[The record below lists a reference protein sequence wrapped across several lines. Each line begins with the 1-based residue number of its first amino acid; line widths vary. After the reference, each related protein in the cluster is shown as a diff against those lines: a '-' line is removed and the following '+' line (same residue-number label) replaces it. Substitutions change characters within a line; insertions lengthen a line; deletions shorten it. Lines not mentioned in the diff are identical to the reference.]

1 MDVIYRRLAKHVGI
15 WRVDGIGTITSN
27 RRLGARAVVHFSG
40 LTDAGLTDPYTS
52 SSLNGNV
59 LELPI
64 HSASICLFT
73 VGSVWKDGKQVS
85 IKDDEEVL
93 TIDLVKQ
100 KATPLNY
107 RVNPEE
113 TGWIDTILP
122 ESSLALGDNR
132 SALAPTSYVH
142 ASVINNHKKIQ
153 RLVVPASELLRFYAG
168 VTSPLLSHI
177 LQGQLDKYIDLDK
190 SNIIGDCVTLHA
202 KRNLSKYEAF
212 ALARIVASSRMKRE
226 LLGVHQYISSTNSN
240 NNILSVPQ
248 RAPLLIKML
257 FPFDDLTT
265 LKVSGKKIKISKPNA
280 TPEVWA
286 FFAMKIHSCSHH
298 IGFSKILIKGINYAP
313 PKKSDK
319 ADLTH
324 IPQFIPLKNDENT
337 NDFVLDDSPADQ
349 RLKRQVIQHHEDRFP
364 ELDAVNIMHVTSNE
378 SSLGNGKQTPSS
390 IPITGHT
397 MEDRSSS
404 KDAEGKIGTD
414 LRNIKPSDV
423 SRDLSLFID
432 MLKSL
437 REKTKALS
445 WSISTRSL
453 NSGFVKDGERVAL
466 FPSEAGRCRSW
477 HKIELSDDKTRARQ
491 VIVTEVSVGNGSI
504 YFYLLEMELKPTE
517 PGQCTIL
524 LHDKSLSR
532 IEDKTIN
539 EILSLTSIQNSW
551 LSSKT
556 VWKRSEN
563 RFVAKN
569 IFSKLAL
576 YRIPHPKVYKTSD
589 TDTTQDGKKKEQ
601 ANKVEVERKID
612 TVLWSEYIKEKI
624 HRQRPLGRAL
634 RNAYNDQPYLST
646 V

>member
-15 WRVDGIGTITSN
+15 WRVDGIGTLTSN

-142 ASVINNHKKIQ
+142 ASVINNHKIQ

-190 SNIIGDCVTLHA
+190 SHIIGDCVTLHA
-202 KRNLSKYEAF
+202 KRNLSKYKAF
-212 ALARIVASSRMKRE
+212 ALARIVASSRMKIE
-226 LLGVHQYISSTNSN
+226 LFGVHQNLSTTNSN
-240 NNILSVPQ
+240 NNILSANQ

-257 FPFDDLTT
+257 FPFDDQTT
-265 LKVSGKKIKISKPNA
+265 LKVSGRKIKISKPNT
-280 TPEVWA
+280 TPEIWA
-286 FFAMKIHSCSHH
+286 FFAMKIHSCSHP
-298 IGFSKILIKGINYAP
+298 IGFSNILIKGVNYAI

-337 NDFVLDDSPADQ
+337 NDYVLDDSPADQ

-378 SSLGNGKQTPSS
+378 SSLGNNKKTPSS
-390 IPITGHT
+390 IPVTGHT
-397 MEDRSSS
+397 MEDGSSS
-404 KDAEGKIGTD
+404 KDAEGKIGAD
-414 LRNIKPSDV
+414 LCNIKPPDV

-437 REKTKALS
+437 RKKTEALN

-453 NSGFVKDGERVAL
+453 NSGFVKDGECIAL

-477 HKIELSDDKTRARQ
+477 HKIELSDDNTRPRQ
-491 VIVTEVSVGNGSI
+491 VIVTEISVGNGGV

-524 LHDKSLSR
+524 LHNDSLSKV
-532 IEDKTIN
+532 EDDKIN

-556 VWKRSEN
+556 IWKRSEEK
-563 RFVAKN
+563 FIAKG
-569 IFSKLAL
+569 IFSTLAL
-576 YRIPHPKVYKTSD
+576 HRIPHPKFHKASD
-589 TDTTQDGKKKEQ
+589 TNLDGKKKEE
-601 ANKVEVERKID
+601 AIEAERKKY
-612 TVLWSEYIKEKI
+612 TLSWSEYIKEKI

-634 RNAYNDQPYLST
+634 RHAYNDQPYLST

>member
-1 MDVIYRRLAKHVGI
+1 MGIIYSRLARHGGI
-15 WRVDGIGTITSN
+15 WRVDGIGTLTSN
-27 RRLGARAVVHFSG
+27 HHLGTRAVVHFSG
-40 LTDAGLTDPYTS
+40 LMDAGLTDPYTK
-52 SSLNGNV
+52 SSLNGKT
-59 LELPI
+59 LKFPI
-64 HSASICLFT
+64 HSASICFFII
-73 VGSVWKDGKQVS
+73 GSVWKDGKRVS
-85 IKDDEEVL
+85 IKSAEEEFTV
-93 TIDLVKQ
+93 DLVKQ

-122 ESSLALGDNR
+122 EDGFALGDNR
-132 SALAPTSYVH
+132 TALAPTSYVH
-142 ASVINNHKKIQ
+142 APVINHHKIQ
-153 RLVVPASELLRFYAG
+153 RLIVPASELLRFYAG
-168 VTSPLLSHI
+168 ITSPLLSHV
-177 LQGQLDKYIDLDK
+177 LQGQLSKHIDLDK
-190 SNIIGDCVTLHA
+190 SFMLDDCVTLHA
-202 KRNLSKYEAF
+202 KKDISKYEAF
-212 ALARIVASSRMKRE
+212 VLARIIASHSIKRE
-226 LLGVHQYISSTNSN
+226 LLGVHQHISSTNSN

-265 LKVSGKKIKISKPNA
+265 LKVSGKKIKISKPN
-280 TPEVWA
+280 TIPEVWA
-286 FFAMKIHSCSHH
+286 FFAMKIHSCSHP
-298 IGFSKILIKGINYAP
+298 IGFSKILINGVNYAT

-319 ADLTH
+319 TDLTH
-324 IPQFIPLKNDENT
+324 IPQFIPLKSDENT
-337 NDFVLDDSPADQ
+337 NDFVLDDYPADP
-349 RLKRQVIQHHEDRFP
+349 RLKRQVIQLHEVQFP

-390 IPITGHT
+390 IPVTGHT
-397 MEDRSSS
+397 MEDGSSS

-414 LRNIKPSDV
+414 LCNIKPSDV

-437 REKTKALS
+437 RKKTETLN

-477 HKIELSDDKTRARQ
+477 HKIELSDDKTRPRQ

-532 IEDKTIN
+532 VEDKTIN

-556 VWKRSEN
+556 VWKRSEEQYI
-563 RFVAKN
+563 AKG

-576 YRIPHPKVYKTSD
+576 YRIPHPRVYKTSD
-589 TDTTQDGKKKEQ
+589 PTQDGKNKEQ
-601 ANKVEVERKID
+601 TVDAERTID

-634 RNAYNDQPYLST
+634 RHAYNDQPYLST